1 MSRRPP
7 RPPRRLERASPGRAP
22 RQIAV
27 FAEGEKTEPGYL
39 THWYRAYRDRVQV
52 DIRGGLRD
60 PVTTVEEAIAQKHRE
75 AREARRGRGRASDEY
90 WCVIDDDGRSSVA
103 PAVEK
108 AEANGIQVAV
118 SNPCVEVWFI
128 LHFRDQAAELES
140 KRAQAIS
147 KELLMCD
154 KILHEQALDELMERF
169 PEARAR
175 ALRLDAKHLGDGR
188 APRSNPSSG
197 MWRLIDRITDDSP
210 IDADA

>member
-1 MSRRPP
+1 MKSPPP
-7 RPPRRLERASPGRAP
+7 RPLKRPSSGRAI
-22 RQIAV
+22 RRIAV

-52 DIRGGLRD
+52 DIKGGLRD

-75 AREARRGRGRASDEY
+75 ARQAKRGQGRASDDY
-90 WCVIDDDGRSSVA
+90 WCVIDDDGRSSVG

-108 AEANGIQVAV
+108 AEANGIRVAV
-118 SNPCVEVWFI
+118 SNPCVELWFI
-128 LHFRDQAAELES
+128 LHFRDQTAELDS

-147 KELLMCD
+147 KELLGCD
-154 KILHEQALDELMERF
+154 KILKEQALDELMERF

-197 MWRLIDRITDDSP
+197 MWRLIDRITGE
-210 IDADA
+210 